1 MRTQPIIQIQD
12 VVTAFGDTVVHDHIN
27 CTIHEHEIY
36 ALLGGS
42 GSGKSTLLREMIL
55 LQKPQSG
62 IISVFGQNI
71 TTLSSSEAHK
81 LRQKWGVLFQSGAL
95 FSSLTVGQNIEL
107 LYHEYTDLP
116 ANLIDELVKLKIDIV
131 GLPAHARYLYPSQL
145 SGGMIKRA
153 ALARALALD
162 PKLLFLDEPTS
173 GLDPFSARQFDTLI
187 YQLRDLLGLT
197 VIIVTHDLDTIH
209 HIVDRF
215 ALLGEAKVIAEGS
228 LEEVL
233 AIDHPL
239 IEYFFQTTTQP
250 SHQKEIHG
258 IQS

>member
-1 MRTQPIIQIQD
+1 MSSKPIVQVQD
-12 VVTAFGDTVVHDHIN
+12 VVTAFGETVVHDHIN
-27 CTIHEHEIY
+27 CTIHENEIY

-55 LQKPQSG
+55 LQRPQSG
-62 IISVFGQNI
+62 TINVFGQNI
-71 TTLSSSEAHK
+71 AMLSTEEAQN

-95 FSSLTVGQNIEL
+95 FSSLSVGQNIEL
-107 LYHEYTDLP
+107 LYKEYTDLP
-116 ANLIDELVKLKIDIV
+116 ANLIHELVKLKIDIV

-145 SGGMIKRA
+145 SGGMVKRA

-197 VIIVTHDLDTIH
+197 VVMVTHDLDTIH

-233 AIDHPL
+233 TINHPL
-239 IEYFFQTTTQP
+239 IEYFFKTKTQT